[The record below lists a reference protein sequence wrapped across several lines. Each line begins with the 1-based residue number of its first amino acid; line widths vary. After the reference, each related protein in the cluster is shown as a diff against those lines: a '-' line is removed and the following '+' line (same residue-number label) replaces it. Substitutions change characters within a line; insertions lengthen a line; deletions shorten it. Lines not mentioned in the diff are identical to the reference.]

1 MTSRTERYLSRR
13 TLLAT
18 VALGLASGSVLLAL
32 GSGTSARAETPLAEL
47 LARTHIHGLALDR
60 QDPSRLMIATH
71 HGLHAL
77 DIESG
82 LAVLVSDHRDDLMG
96 FVAHPTEADTF
107 LASGHPARGGN
118 LGVIASSDSGESWV
132 KLSDGVNG
140 PVDFHQMDISKANP
154 TVVWGNYA
162 GLQRSRDGG
171 ATWERVADAPAGLID
186 IAASAHDPERLY
198 AATEVGL
205 FVSAADARD
214 WRRAHPAQAPVSFV
228 EVTADGILHAF
239 ILGEG
244 LVLGTEGEA
253 QWERLHPGFQDRF
266 LLYFAADPQAPE
278 RVFAATQHGEVLA
291 SEDGG
296 RSWRQLGIE

>member
-1 MTSRTERYLSRR
+1 MISRTERYLSRR
-13 TLLAT
+13 TLLGI
-18 VALGLASGSVLLAL
+18 VAVGLAAGSALLAL
-32 GSGTSARAETPLAEL
+32 GAGTSARAETPLAEL
-47 LARTHIHGLALDR
+47 LARTHIHGLAVDQ
-60 QDPSRLMIATH
+60 QDPDRLMIATH

-82 LAVLVSDHRDDLMG
+82 LTVQVSDHRDDLMG
-96 FVAHPTEADTF
+96 FVAHPAEPNAF

-118 LGVIASSDSGESWV
+118 LGVIASSDGGETWV

-140 PVDFHQMDISKANP
+140 PVDFHQMDISRTDPA
-154 TVVWGNYA
+154 VIWGNYA

-171 ATWERVADAPAGLID
+171 ATWARVTDAPAGLID
-186 IAASAHDPERLY
+186 IAASAVSPERLY
-198 AATEVGL
+198 AATEAGL
-205 FVSAADARD
+205 FVSQADAQD
-214 WRRAHPAQAPVSFV
+214 WQRAHPAQAPVSFV

-244 LVLGTEGEA
+244 LIRRAEDEDE
-253 QWERLHPGFQDRF
+253 WERLHLGFQDRF
-266 LLYFAADPQAPE
+266 LLYFAADPQAAD